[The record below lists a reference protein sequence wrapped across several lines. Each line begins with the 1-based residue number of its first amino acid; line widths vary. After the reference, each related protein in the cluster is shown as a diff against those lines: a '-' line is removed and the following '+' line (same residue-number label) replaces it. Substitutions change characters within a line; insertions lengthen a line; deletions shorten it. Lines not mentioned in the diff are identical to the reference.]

1 MKENTENQK
10 GMNTMKNCNINYIN
24 NTIELTKKFA
34 KAAGVLNSPEYNEL
48 LAIRRDYPTL
58 PIVIREIKRKAGKKT
73 YKNLTIAKMREYIV
87 DWEGKDSE
95 AVKQFDKVDALSKVQ
110 AGPYAYVKKWFLDH
124 YTDKLEEFTVKEEEA
139 TDSENNEV
147 EGQDGKP
154 QLKKVG

>member
-10 GMNTMKNCNINYIN
+10 GMNTMKNCNINYIT

-73 YKNLTIAKMREYIV
+73 YKNLTIPKMREYIV

-95 AVKQFDKVDALSKVQ
+95 AVKRFDKVVALSKVQ
-110 AGPYAYVKKWFLDH
+110 AGPYAYVKKWFLDN
-124 YTDKLEEFTVKEEEA
+124 YTNKLEEFTVKEDGA
-139 TDSENNEV
+139 EV
-147 EGQDGKP
+147 QEDEP
-154 QLKKVG
+154 QLKVVNGN

>member
-10 GMNTMKNCNINYIN
+10 GMNTMKNCNINYIT

-73 YKNLTIAKMREYIV
+73 YKNLTVDKMRGLIV
-87 DWEGKDSE
+87 DWEGKDSDAAKE
-95 AVKQFDKVDALSKVQ
+95 YEKVVAISSFQ
-110 AGPYAYVKKWFLDH
+110 AGPYAYVKKWFLDR
-124 YTDKLEEFTVKEEEA
+124 YTDKLEEYTVKEENA
-139 TDSENNEV
+139 ADAENADNEV
-147 EGQDGKP
+147 
-154 QLKKVG
+154 QLKAM

>member
-95 AVKQFDKVDALSKVQ
+95 AVKQFDKVVALSKVQ

-124 YTDKLEEFTVKEEEA
+124 YTDKLEEFTVKEENA
-139 TDSENNEV
+139 DSENNEV
-147 EGQDGKP
+147 EGQESKP
-154 QLKKVG
+154 QLEMVG

>member
-1 MKENTENQK
+1 
-10 GMNTMKNCNINYIN
+10 MKNCNINYIN

-73 YKNLTIAKMREYIV
+73 YKNLTIPKMREYIV

-95 AVKQFDKVDALSKVQ
+95 AVKQFDKVVALSKVQ
-110 AGPYAYVKKWFLDH
+110 SGPYAFVKTWFIKNYKEKLD
-124 YTDKLEEFTVKEEEA
+124 EFTVEEEDA
-139 TDSENNEV
+139 ADAKDAAAEPE
-147 EGQDGKP
+147 
-154 QLKKVG
+154 LKVVGGN

>member
-1 MKENTENQK
+1 
-10 GMNTMKNCNINYIN
+10 MKNCNINYIT

-87 DWEGKDSE
+87 DWESKDSE
-95 AVKQFDKVDALSKVQ
+95 AVKQFDKVESCCQLFKVV
-110 AGPYAYVKKWFLDH
+110 GWFLAM
-124 YTDKLEEFTVKEEEA
+124 TLF
-139 TDSENNEV
+139 S
-147 EGQDGKP
+147 GFRR
-154 QLKKVG
+154 LKSRWMSCP